1 MDFTEMIGEYKETM
15 ERIQD
20 YVDAL
25 ESQIA
30 ETRSLELKRKL
41 RKQQGLMRRMLYE
54 SSVAVRDMNAYA
66 DKK

>member
-1 MDFTEMIGEYKETM
+1 MDIASMITEYKETM

-20 YVDAL
+20 HVDAL

-66 DKK
+66 NKK